1 MNAAAPLI
9 EASILRLK
17 RADTA
22 ESEKRRPKIKAA
34 LRYACNINEKLASL

>member
-17 RADTA
+17 EADTA
-22 ESEKRRPKIKAA
+22 ESEKRRPKK
-34 LRYACNINEKLASL
+34 INRHKTK

>member
-17 RADTA
+17 EADTA
-22 ESEKRRPKIKAA
+22 ESEKRRPKKIKSA
-34 LRYACNINEKLASL
+34 

>member
-1 MNAAAPLI
+1 MAAAAPLI

-22 ESEKRRPKIKAA
+22 ESEKRRKKNKIGLKQ
-34 LRYACNINEKLASL
+34 NEQYL

>member
-1 MNAAAPLI
+1 MTAAAPLI

-22 ESEKRRPKIKAA
+22 ESEKRRQKNKIS
-34 LRYACNINEKLASL
+34 IKLNKQYL